1 MRVISGTARN
11 RRLEAPKG
19 LDTRP
24 ITDRIKE
31 SLFDIWQFRVD
42 GSRFLDLFSGSGA
55 VGIEA
60 MSRSAKKTVMV
71 DAGREAVN
79 VIRKNIA
86 NCQLKDCDHEVCRE
100 DVFSAIRRMDALE
113 YRFDLIYVDPPFTK
127 PEIFAPVMETLGSSA
142 LLEKGGS
149 LAIRTEDDLPLD
161 ERYGSLVK
169 YRDKKYGL
177 SHLHFYQIA
186 EEQKSESDN

>member
-31 SLFDIWQFRVD
+31 SLFDIWQFRVS
-42 GSRFLDLFSGSGA
+42 GSCFLDLFSGSGA

-60 MSRSAKKTVMV
+60 MSRGAKKTVMV

-79 VIRKNIA
+79 VIRKNIL
-86 NCQLKDCDHEVCRE
+86 NCQLKSCDHEVCKE
-100 DVFSAIRRMDALE
+100 DVFGAIRRMDALE

-127 PEIFAPVMETLGSSA
+127 PEIFDPVMEALGSSN
-142 LLEKGGS
+142 LLEGDGS
-149 LAIRTEDDLPLD
+149 LAIRTEDDLPLE
-161 ERYGSLVK
+161 ERYGCLVK

-177 SHLHFYQIA
+177 SHLHFYRMA
-186 EEQKSESDN
+186 EEPADSDD

>member
-31 SLFDIWQFRVD
+31 SLFNIWQFRVED
-42 GSRFLDLFSGSGA
+42 SRFLDLFSGSGS

-60 MSRSAKKTVMV
+60 MSRGARLTVMV

-79 VIRKNIA
+79 VIKKNIDS
-86 NCQLKDCDHEVCRE
+86 CKLKDVHHEVCKE
-100 DVFSAIRRMDALE
+100 DVFSAIRRLDGLG
-113 YRFDLIYVDPPFTK
+113 YKFDLIYADPPFTQ
-127 PEIFAPVMETLGSSA
+127 PDLYEPLMQALGSSS
-142 LLEKGGS
+142 LLDENGS
-149 LAIRTEDDLPLD
+149 LAIRSEKDLELA
-161 ERYGSLVK
+161 EEYGNLVK
-169 YRDKKYGL
+169 YREKTYGI
-177 SHLHFYQIA
+177 SHINFYQSS
-186 EEQKSESDN
+186 KKTT